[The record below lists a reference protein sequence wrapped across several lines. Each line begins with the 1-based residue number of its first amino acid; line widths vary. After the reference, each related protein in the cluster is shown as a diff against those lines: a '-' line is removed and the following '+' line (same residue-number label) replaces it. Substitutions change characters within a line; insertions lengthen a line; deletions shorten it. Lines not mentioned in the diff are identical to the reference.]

1 MKLRGGCS
9 MIKYCKQCHDANNN
23 ETGYFI
29 WWKKTD
35 NNCPICHSD
44 WQDVDYPLDDL
55 VCLQFWLKCSQKF
68 IDAMIALYQTD
79 IMAYEEKMTPL
90 RVQGKQMQTAR
101 SLARKQQS
109 NLPHCPKC
117 GSTSI
122 STVNRGFSIVTG
134 FIGSGSPRNVC
145 QKCGYKWKP

>member
-1 MKLRGGCS
+1 

-35 NNCPICHSD
+35 INCPICHSD
-44 WQDVDYPLDDL
+44 WQEIDYPLDDL

-68 IDAMIALYQTD
+68 IDAMITLYQTD

-90 RVQGKQMQTAR
+90 RVQGKQIQTAR
-101 SLARKQQS
+101 SLVRKQQS
-109 NLPHCPKC
+109 NQPRCPKC
-117 GSTSI
+117 GSTAI

>member
-1 MKLRGGCS
+1 
-9 MIKYCKQCHDANNN
+9 MIKYCKKCHDANNN

-35 NNCPICHSD
+35 DNCPICHSD
-44 WQDVDYPLDDL
+44 WQDIDYPLDDL

-68 IDAMIALYQTD
+68 IDAMVALYQTD

-90 RVQGKQMQTAR
+90 RVQGKQMQAAR

-109 NLPHCPKC
+109 NQPHCPTC
-117 GSTSI
+117 GSTNI
-122 STVNRGFSIVTG
+122 SKIGAVERVGSVAMWGLFSKKINKT
-134 FIGSGSPRNVC
+134 F
-145 QKCGYKWKP
+145 KCNNCGHTW